1 MVGIFFVV
9 NNKLFLHN
17 CSLDKAEKYGDFLNY
32 PRKPYGNMG

>member
-9 NNKLFLHN
+9 KGNLLLHN

-32 PRKPYGNMG
+32 PKSHMEIW